1 MKIFFIIVSL
11 TVILFAQKVFVG
23 PPYQRSITVYSNAI
37 AFVQESKKFELN
49 KNGNAYIIYEG
60 VPNSIIIDSVLPE
73 FSDKSTLLY
82 SQTFE
87 KNRVDSTTLLK
98 YYKKRTL
105 PVKFFRPT
113 SSAKERVLSDGHI
126 LSGGSYITVKDKN
139 GKIYLLS
146 LKDIIFPALPKE
158 LTLTKPSLTW
168 RVDGRKGKQSV
179 KLSYL
184 ARGIRW
190 KANYTLNLEKKAK
203 LTGWITIDNN
213 SGISYKDM
221 KIYCIAGNVNIIR
234 GVNRASNMMLKSAM
248 PVMSDKLSVKE
259 ESFGG
264 FHLYKIPFKED
275 IELGSK
281 QIKFISKKS
290 VKYDEFAKLSWNI
303 PVYPLRG
310 VKKYSFSHII
320 HMKNIK
326 DWGLG
331 LPLPKGK
338 VRVYKK
344 DKSDNVHFM
353 GESSI
358 GQIPVKDDIYLNVG
372 KFFDIKAKIK
382 QSVFKASR
390 NRHYIY
396 SKTNIKISN
405 EDEKTRVIKL
415 DSFYNAFGNCKIKS
429 SCRGICEEKNISS
442 NLKRFTIVL
451 SAHKSYDFDIEYKLD
466 N

>member
-1 MKIFFIIVSL
+1 MKYFLMIVGLFSM
-11 TVILFAQKVFVG
+11 LFAQKVFVG
-23 PPYQRSITVYSNAI
+23 PPHERSITVYSNGV
-37 AFVQESKKFELN
+37 AFVQESKEFALK
-49 KNGNAYIIYEG
+49 KSGSAYIIYEG
-60 VPNSIIIDSVLPE
+60 VPNSIIIDSILPE
-73 FSDKSTLLY
+73 FSDRSTLLY

-87 KNRVDSTTLLK
+87 KNRVDSSTLLK
-98 YYKKRTL
+98 YYKKHTL
-105 PVKFFRPT
+105 PVKFFKPT
-113 SSAKERVLSDGHI
+113 SNTSERVLSDGYI
-126 LSGGSYITVKDKN
+126 LSGSSYVTIKDKN
-139 GKIYLLS
+139 GKIYLTS

-158 LTLTKPSLTW
+158 LSLTKPSLTW
-168 RVDGRKGKQSV
+168 RVDGEKGRQSV

-184 ARGIRW
+184 ARGIKW

-213 SGISYKDM
+213 SGISYKGM

-234 GVNRASNMMLKSAM
+234 GMNIVSNMMRKSTM

-281 QIKFISKKS
+281 QIKFISKNR
-290 VKYDEFAKLSWNI
+290 VKYDEFAKLDWNI

-320 HMKNIK
+320 HTKNIK
-326 DWGLG
+326 ASGLG

-344 DKSDNVHFM
+344 DKSDNVHFI

-358 GQIPVKDDIYLNVG
+358 GQTPVKDDIYLNIG
-372 KFFDIKAKIK
+372 KFFDIKAKIT
-382 QSVFKASR
+382 QSIFKASK

-415 DSFYNAFGNCKIKS
+415 DSFYNAFGNYKIKS
-429 SCRGICEEKNISS
+429 SCNGICKQENISS
-442 NLKRFTIVL
+442 NLKRFTIIL
-451 SAHKSYDFDIEYKLD
+451 PSHKSYDFDIEYELD